1 MSAKVGVTASAVDS
15 YRVVHHDVDTILS
28 TAWDEF
34 ALDVPGDGV
43 VHGLVDGGL
52 HPTAFFGNVVDF
64 GDFPSGVVTE
74 TELDELALL
83 EQLVAGLESLLKW
96 DAAIWCM
103 QVQDVD
109 TVCTELA
116 Q

>member
-1 MSAKVGVTASAVDS
+1 MNVKVGGAAWAVDS
-15 YRVVHHDVDTILS
+15 YRIVHHDVDAILS

-52 HPTAFFGNVVDF
+52 HPAAFL
-64 GDFPSGVVTE
+64 GDVIDLGHFPGGVVAE

-103 QVQDVD
+103 QVEDVD